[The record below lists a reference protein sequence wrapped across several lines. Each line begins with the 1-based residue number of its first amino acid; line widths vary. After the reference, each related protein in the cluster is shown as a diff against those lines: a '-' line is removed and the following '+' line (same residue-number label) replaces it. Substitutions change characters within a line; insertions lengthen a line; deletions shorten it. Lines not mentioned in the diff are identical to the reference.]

1 MHARILGC
9 GRYTGKKDLGK
20 SSIAA
25 YLARNRPSV
34 IAYHFAHAGDR
45 SSNDARRALL
55 SLCYQLCTQ
64 FAEEDMMEPLLHR
77 KSLEDDV
84 CVMDVQSLYR
94 ALISV
99 RTGVLCEIDSLQSSL
114 SAGLKWCFFCSF
126 GSCTHP
132 EVVSVSSLL
141 RCSLCRYQAMRFLL
155 PRTFCFQERLRAA
168 PPRATPAL
176 IVIDGCE
183 AMKTAQVGRWG
194 VWCCMRIYGCSYV
207 RSASF
212 AFCR

>member
-1 MHARILGC
+1 MHARILGY

-64 FAEEDMMEPLLHR
+64 FAEEVMMEPLLHR

-99 RTGVLCEIDSLQSSL
+99 RTGVPCEIDRLQSSL
-114 SAGLKWCFFCSF
+114 SAGLTWCLFCSF
-126 GSCTHP
+126 GCFTHP
-132 EVVSVSSLL
+132 NSYRHRPCGFLRSAVLLSQTLVSRSAFA
-141 RCSLCRYQAMRFLL
+141 QLL
-155 PRTFCFQERLRAA
+155 PGPHPPSLSLMGVRL
-168 PPRATPAL
+168 
-176 IVIDGCE
+176 
-183 AMKTAQVGRWG
+183 
-194 VWCCMRIYGCSYV
+194 
-207 RSASF
+207 
-212 AFCR
+212 

>member
-1 MHARILGC
+1 MHARILC
-9 GRYTGKKDLGK
+9 YYRYTGKKDLGK

-64 FAEEDMMEPLLHR
+64 FAEEVMMEPLLHR

-84 CVMDVQSLYR
+84 CVMDVHSLYR

-99 RTGVLCEIDSLQSSL
+99 RTGVPCEIDRLQSSL
-114 SAGLKWCFFCSF
+114 SAGLALWFLFLWFLC
-126 GSCTHP
+126 
-132 EVVSVSSLL
+132 VSEFVSALSLWL
-141 RCSLCRYQAMRFLL
+141 YSLCCFVVPNA
-155 PRTFCFQERLRAA
+155 CFQERLRAA

-183 AMKTAQVGRWG
+183 AMKTAQVGTWS
-194 VWCCMRIYGCSYV
+194 VWFCMRIYGCSYV

>member
-1 MHARILGC
+1 MHARILSC

-99 RTGVLCEIDSLQSSL
+99 RTGVPCEIDCLQSSL
-114 SAGLKWCFFCSF
+114 SAGL
-126 GSCTHP
+126 
-132 EVVSVSSLL
+132 
-141 RCSLCRYQAMRFLL
+141 A
-155 PRTFCFQERLRAA
+155 
-168 PPRATPAL
+168 
-176 IVIDGCE
+176 
-183 AMKTAQVGRWG
+183 
-194 VWCCMRIYGCSYV
+194 
-207 RSASF
+207 
-212 AFCR
+212 